1 MTDSSSVLV
10 IVSYLKLGLC
20 GGVDERELGVVSLQ
34 RLFLSRLLHPQLCNI
49 CSRGYVSFGCLSFG
63 FFPLSVGEILGKA
76 SSSWWL
82 GEILSLI
89 VERLCIQGVWT
100 EQRFPLLRFE
110 VPGFWSYRLAGEVA
124 AISVVWVQ
132 KWRVP
137 GGGL

>member
-10 IVSYLKLGLC
+10 IVSYSKLGLC
-20 GGVDERELGVVSLQ
+20 GGVDERELGVLSLQ
-34 RLFLSRLLHPQLCNI
+34 RLFLSRLLHPQLW
-49 CSRGYVSFGCLSFG
+49 GYVSFGCLSFG
-63 FFPLSVGEILGKA
+63 FFPVSVGEVLGKA

-82 GEILSLI
+82 GELLSLI

-100 EQRFPLLRFE
+100 ERRFPLLRFE
-110 VPGFWSYRLAGEVA
+110 VPGFWSYRLAGKAA